1 MDTAKM
7 YCGINETCLI
17 VIGTIDTFIQAW
29 KKRNRRVL
37 IHIVV
42 V

>member
-17 VIGTIDTFIQAW
+17 VIGIIDTFIW
-29 KKRNRRVL
+29 PGKSETGGF
-37 IHIVV
+37 
-42 V
+42 